1 MGGLALANGV
11 FYGLT
16 SCSGSNLPPDSVNGF
31 EVVQYSSSS
40 FSTPFNADP

>member
-31 EVVQYSSSS
+31 VITNVKTDAGNPTQ
-40 FSTPFNADP
+40 N